1 MSRVDMN
8 STDIMLDDNGQP
20 VANQYGDFETVI
32 QKNCWIQD
40 IHNEAL
46 TEEGE
51 LFYEED
57 NGTESYGF
65 SLLDFVQAEHDEF
78 FESELVQRIKE
89 KLSTR
94 VDVDERTII
103 PIITTDGKN
112 VNVKVRFKIN
122 GSDEEYNI
130 EVGTNEIE
138 VIADD

>member
-1 MSRVDMN
+1 MSRVDMS
-8 STDIMLDDNGQP
+8 STDIMLDNNGQP
-20 VANQYGDFETVI
+20 VANQYGDFDTVN
-32 QKNCWIQD
+32 QDSCWIQD

-65 SLLDFVQAEHDEF
+65 SLLDFIQVEHDEF

-103 PIITTDGKN
+103 PSITTDGKN
-112 VNVKVRFKIN
+112 VVVNVRFKTN

-138 VIADD
+138 VITDA